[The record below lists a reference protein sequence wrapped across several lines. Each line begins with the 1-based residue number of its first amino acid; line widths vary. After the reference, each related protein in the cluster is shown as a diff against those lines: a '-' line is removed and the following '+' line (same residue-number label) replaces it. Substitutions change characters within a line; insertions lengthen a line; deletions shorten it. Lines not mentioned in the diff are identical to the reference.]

1 MVENVWFCSAWAI
14 SGGNP
19 FGWTI
24 TITGF
29 GPRTVLA
36 ETELAQVVLPAGP
49 NEDRWARASIG
60 RFDINNWPNPASTGG
75 STVGNGPPIRW
86 FSGAGP
92 GGVSQQGTSTW
103 FQLGLEVRGTG
114 VYAWMIGK
122 IYFFEGM

>member
-1 MVENVWFCSAWAI
+1 VIENIWFCSAWAI

-24 TITGF
+24 TISGF
-29 GPRTVLA
+29 GARKVLA
-36 ETELAQVVLPAGP
+36 ETELAQVVLPAAP

-60 RFDINNWPNPASTGG
+60 RFDITNPPNPTMTGG

-86 FSGAGP
+86 FSGAGSA
-92 GGVSQQGTSTW
+92 GFAQYGDSTW
-103 FQLGLEVRGTG
+103 FELGLEVRGTG